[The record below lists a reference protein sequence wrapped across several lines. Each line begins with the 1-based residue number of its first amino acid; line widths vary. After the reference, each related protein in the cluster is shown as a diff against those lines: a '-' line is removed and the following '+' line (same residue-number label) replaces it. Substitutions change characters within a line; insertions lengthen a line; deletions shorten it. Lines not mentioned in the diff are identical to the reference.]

1 MIFEN
6 RKEAGIKLAEAL
18 EKYAGEDVIVLALPR
33 GGVVLGA
40 EIAKRLK
47 APLDLVITKKI
58 AHPLSPEYA
67 IGAVAEE
74 GEPLYN
80 QAELHRVDAAWRQRE
95 EERVRAELKRRRH
108 AYFGDRA
115 QLDVAAKTVIIVDD
129 GIATG
134 LTMMSAIKYLRDQ
147 GAEKIVVAIPV
158 TPADTAQNLQ
168 EITDELVSLLI
179 DQYYRGAVGAY
190 YRDFRQVSDSEVIAL
205 LASLEE

>member
-95 EERVRAELKRRRH
+95 EERVRTELKRRRH